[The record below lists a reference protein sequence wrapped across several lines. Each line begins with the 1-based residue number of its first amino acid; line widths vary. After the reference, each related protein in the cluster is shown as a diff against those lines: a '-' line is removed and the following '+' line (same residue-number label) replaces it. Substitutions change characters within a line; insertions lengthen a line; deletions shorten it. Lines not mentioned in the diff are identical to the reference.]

1 MPMDIVRSI
10 GDLRAR
16 IAGWRAEGLTVGLV
30 PTMGGLHAGHLSLV
44 TLAGERADRVVATLF
59 VNPTQ
64 FAPTEDF
71 DSYPR
76 NEDAD
81 ASLFE
86 GAGAHL
92 MFAPTPDVMY
102 PKGHMTKVRVD
113 GLGDV
118 LEGEFRPHF
127 FEGVATVVA
136 KLLLQ
141 SLPDVAVFGE
151 KDYQQICVIRAMAR
165 DLDIPVT
172 ILGGETVREADGLAM
187 SSRNTYLSE
196 AERAIAPKLNEVLRF
211 VADVASD
218 ATGDADAATETA
230 AAELLAAGFKSV
242 DYIAVRDAETL
253 QPLTDPARPARVL
266 GAAWLGKTRLIDN
279 IAVSG

>member
-1 MPMDIVRSI
+1 MEIVRTI
-10 GDLRAR
+10 GDLRTR
-16 IAGWRAEGLTVGLV
+16 IAQWRAEGLTVGLV

-151 KDYQQICVIRAMAR
+151 KDYQQLCVIRAMAR
-165 DLDIPVT
+165 DLDIPAT

-218 ATGDADAATETA
+218 ATGDAEAATETA
-230 AAELLAAGFKSV
+230 TS
-242 DYIAVRDAETL
+242 YIL
-253 QPLTDPARPARVL
+253 P
-266 GAAWLGKTRLIDN
+266 IN
-279 IAVSG
+279 NY

>member
-1 MPMDIVRSI
+1 METARTID
-10 GDLRAR
+10 DLRRR
-16 IAGWRAEGLTVGLV
+16 IAAWRADGLTVGLV

-44 TLAGERADRVVATLF
+44 SLAGARADRVVATLF

-64 FAPTEDF
+64 FAPSEDF
-71 DSYPR
+71 DNYPR

-81 ASLFE
+81 AALFE
-86 GAGAHL
+86 SAGASL

-151 KDYQQICVIRAMAR
+151 KDYQQLCVIRAMAR
-165 DLDIPVT
+165 DLDIPVE
-172 ILGGETVREADGLAM
+172 IVGGETVREADGLAM
-187 SSRNTYLSE
+187 SSRNAYLSQ

-211 VADVASD
+211 VADVAQD
-218 ATGDADAATETA
+218 ATGDIDAATASAGE
-230 AAELLAAGFKSV
+230 ELLAGGFASV
-242 DYIAVRDAETL
+242 DYVAVRDAETL

-279 IAVSG
+279 LAVGG

>member
-1 MPMDIVRSI
+1 
-10 GDLRAR
+10 
-16 IAGWRAEGLTVGLV
+16 
-30 PTMGGLHAGHLSLV
+30 
-44 TLAGERADRVVATLF
+44 
-59 VNPTQ
+59 
-64 FAPTEDF
+64 
-71 DSYPR
+71 
-76 NEDAD
+76 
-81 ASLFE
+81 
-86 GAGAHL
+86 
-92 MFAPTPDVMY
+92 MY

-151 KDYQQICVIRAMAR
+151 KDYQQLCVIRAMAR
-165 DLDIPVT
+165 DLDIPVE
-172 ILGGETVREADGLAM
+172 IVGGETVREADGLAM
-187 SSRNTYLSE
+187 SSRNAYLSQ

-211 VADVASD
+211 VADVAQD
-218 ATGDADAATETA
+218 ATGDIDAATASAGE
-230 AAELLAAGFKSV
+230 ELLAGGFASV
-242 DYIAVRDAETL
+242 DYVAVRDAETL

-279 IAVSG
+279 LAVGG

>member
-1 MPMDIVRSI
+1 
-10 GDLRAR
+10 
-16 IAGWRAEGLTVGLV
+16 
-30 PTMGGLHAGHLSLV
+30 
-44 TLAGERADRVVATLF
+44 LF

-151 KDYQQICVIRAMAR
+151 KDYQQLCVIRAMAR

>member
-1 MPMDIVRSI
+1 METARTIE
-10 GDLRAR
+10 DLRRR
-16 IAGWRAEGLTVGLV
+16 IAAWRADGLTVGLV

-44 TLAGERADRVVATLF
+44 SLAGARADRVVATLF

-64 FAPTEDF
+64 FAPSEDF
-71 DSYPR
+71 DNYPR

-81 ASLFE
+81 AALFE
-86 GAGAHL
+86 SAGASL

-151 KDYQQICVIRAMAR
+151 KDYQQLCVIRAMAR
-165 DLDIPVT
+165 DLDIPVE
-172 ILGGETVREADGLAM
+172 IVGGETVREADGLAM
-187 SSRNTYLSE
+187 SSRNAYLSQ

-211 VADVASD
+211 VADVAQD
-218 ATGDADAATETA
+218 ATGDIDAATASAGE
-230 AAELLAAGFKSV
+230 ELLAGGFASV
-242 DYIAVRDAETL
+242 DYVAVRDAETL

-279 IAVSG
+279 LAVGG

>member
-1 MPMDIVRSI
+1 METARTIE
-10 GDLRAR
+10 DLRRR
-16 IAGWRAEGLTVGLV
+16 IAAWRADGLTVGLV

-44 TLAGERADRVVATLF
+44 SLAGARADRVVATLF

-64 FAPTEDF
+64 FAPSEDF
-71 DSYPR
+71 DNYPR

-81 ASLFE
+81 AALFE
-86 GAGAHL
+86 SAGASL

-102 PKGHMTKVRVD
+102 PEGHMTKVRVA

-151 KDYQQICVIRAMAR
+151 KDYQQLCVIRAMAR
-165 DLDIPVT
+165 DLDIPVE
-172 ILGGETVREADGLAM
+172 IVGGETVREADGLAM
-187 SSRNTYLSE
+187 SSRNAYLSQT
-196 AERAIAPKLNEVLRF
+196 ERAIAPKLNEVLRF
-211 VADVASD
+211 VADVAQD
-218 ATGDADAATETA
+218 ATGDIDAATASAGE
-230 AAELLAAGFKSV
+230 ELLKAGFASV

-279 IAVSG
+279 LAVGG

>member
-1 MPMDIVRSI
+1 L
-10 GDLRAR
+10 LR
-16 IAGWRAEGLTVGLV
+16 WRAEGLTVGLV

-102 PKGHMTKVRVD
+102 PKGHMTKVR
-113 GLGDV
+113 
-118 LEGEFRPHF
+118 

-151 KDYQQICVIRAMAR
+151 KDYQQLCVIRAMAR

>member
-1 MPMDIVRSI
+1 MDIVRSI

>member
-1 MPMDIVRSI
+1 METVRSI
-10 GDLRAR
+10 GELRAR
-16 IAGWRAEGLTVGLV
+16 VAAWRADGLTVGLV

-44 TLAGERADRVVATLF
+44 TLAGERADKVVATLF

-81 ASLFE
+81 AALFE
-86 GAGAHL
+86 DAGASL

-151 KDYQQICVIRAMAR
+151 KDYQQLCVIRAMAR

-172 ILGGETVREADGLAM
+172 ILGGETVREPDGLAM

-211 VADVASD
+211 VADVATD

-253 QPLTDPARPARVL
+253 QPISDAARPARVL

-279 IAVSG
+279 IAAGE

>member
-1 MPMDIVRSI
+1 METARTIE
-10 GDLRAR
+10 DLRRR
-16 IAGWRAEGLTVGLV
+16 IAAWRADGLTVGLV

-44 TLAGERADRVVATLF
+44 SLAGARADRVVATLF

-64 FAPTEDF
+64 FAPSEDF

-81 ASLFE
+81 AALFE
-86 GAGAHL
+86 SAGASL

-102 PKGHMTKVRVD
+102 PKGHMTKVRVA

-118 LEGEFRPHF
+118 LEGAFRPHF

-151 KDYQQICVIRAMAR
+151 KDYQQLCVIRAMAR
-165 DLDIPVT
+165 DLDIPVE
-172 ILGGETVREADGLAM
+172 IVGGETVREADGLAM
-187 SSRNTYLSE
+187 SSRNAYLSQ

-211 VADVASD
+211 VADVAQD
-218 ATGDADAATETA
+218 ATGDIDAATASAGE
-230 AAELLAAGFKSV
+230 ELLAAGFASV

-279 IAVSG
+279 LAVGG

>member
-1 MPMDIVRSI
+1 MDIVRSI

-118 LEGEFRPHF
+118 LEGEFRSHF

-151 KDYQQICVIRAMAR
+151 KDYQQLCVIRAMAR

>member
-1 MPMDIVRSI
+1 METARTIE
-10 GDLRAR
+10 DLRRR
-16 IAGWRAEGLTVGLV
+16 IAAWRADGLTVGLV

-44 TLAGERADRVVATLF
+44 SLAGARADRVVATLF

-64 FAPTEDF
+64 FAPSEDF

-81 ASLFE
+81 AALFE
-86 GAGAHL
+86 SAGASL

-102 PKGHMTKVRVD
+102 PKGHMTKVRVA

-118 LEGEFRPHF
+118 LEGAFRPHF

-151 KDYQQICVIRAMAR
+151 KDYQQLCVIRAMAR
-165 DLDIPVT
+165 DLDIPVE
-172 ILGGETVREADGLAM
+172 IVGGETVREADGLAM
-187 SSRNTYLSE
+187 SSRNAYLSQ

-211 VADVASD
+211 VADVAQD
-218 ATGDADAATETA
+218 ATGDIDAATASAGE
-230 AAELLAAGFKSV
+230 ELLAAGFASV

-253 QPLTDPARPARVL
+253 QPLTDAARPARVL

-279 IAVSG
+279 LAVGG

>member
-1 MPMDIVRSI
+1 METVRSI
-10 GDLRAR
+10 GELRAR
-16 IAGWRAEGLTVGLV
+16 VAQWRADGLTVGLV

-44 TLAGERADRVVATLF
+44 TLAGERADKVVATLF

-102 PKGHMTKVRVD
+102 PEGHMTKVRVD

-151 KDYQQICVIRAMAR
+151 KDYQQLCVIRAMAR

-172 ILGGETVREADGLAM
+172 ILGGETVREPDGLAM

-196 AERAIAPKLNEVLRF
+196 AERAIAPKLFEALNF
-211 VADVASD
+211 VADVAQD
-218 ATGDADAATETA
+218 ATGDAEAATETA
-230 AAELLAAGFKSV
+230 AAELRAAGFKSV
-242 DYIAVRDAETL
+242 DYIALRDAETL
-253 QPLTDPARPARVL
+253 QPLADAARPARVL
-266 GAAWLGKTRLIDN
+266 GAAWLGNTRLIDN
-279 IAVSG
+279 IAVGG

>member
-1 MPMDIVRSI
+1 MDIVRSI

-118 LEGEFRPHF
+118 LEDEFRSHF

-151 KDYQQICVIRAMAR
+151 KDYQQLCVIRAMAR